1 MFKETLKR
9 FIKILKKRLEKN
21 KIKLINERL
30 IV

>member
-30 IV
+30 IA